1 MGKFNQKN
9 RMFVLLG
16 SRAYIAGLPK
26 NILESTR
33 HMLTID
39 NPLFF
44 KRMDMGL
51 SNWSTPSNLIYYKI
65 DGDVIDV
72 PIGALHRIIDA
83 CQKQGVTDIEIQ
95 DNRVSNI
102 QQEYFKNLKFT
113 GTLREYQQGIVDTC
127 MGKTVG
133 IVEAMTGSGK
143 TITFV
148 ALTIKRKEPTLILVH
163 TIELANQT
171 VNSFAKFTNLNPDD
185 IGFIGDGRWEINPI
199 TVALHQSMAKLDDK
213 RFDLIN
219 ERFGQIIADEVHIVG
234 AETYYHTMTHLS
246 AKYKFGFSATPK
258 RDDGLTEVIHFATGP
273 KIYTVAT
280 ELLEDVLVKPNIV
293 KINTNYHF
301 PIFSSDEYQT
311 LITDLSEDKD
321 RNQLIIDT
329 ANSEEYKDRTMCFLC
344 VRIAQV
350 EALKKH
356 FGDDAEI
363 LTSKMTK
370 KQRKL
375 VMEKLLD
382 GRCKKIISTYALF
395 STGIDI
401 PKLDL
406 ALMCAPMQSEVK
418 LKQTAGRLMRK
429 APGKT
434 EATMIDFVDVK
445 VSLLKYQF
453 YKRNSI
459 YKKLWSEK

>member
-1 MGKFNQKN
+1 
-9 RMFVLLG
+9 MFILLG
-16 SRAYIAGLPK
+16 SRALIAGLPD
-26 NILESTR
+26 NIKTATR
-33 HMLTID
+33 QLLTID

-51 SNWSTPSNLIYYKI
+51 SNWSTKPTLVYFKI
-65 DGDVIDV
+65 DGDMYDV
-72 PIGALHRIIDA
+72 PIGSLHTILEMCKKEGI
-83 CQKQGVTDIEIQ
+83 TDIEIK
-95 DNRVSNI
+95 DNRVSNV
-102 QQEYFKNLKFT
+102 QPEFFKDLEFT
-113 GTLREYQQGIVDTC
+113 GTLRDYQQAIVDTC
-127 MGKTVG
+127 MTKTVG

-171 VNSFAKFTNLNPDD
+171 VSAFAKFTNLKIED
-185 IGFIGDGRWEINPI
+185 IGFIGDGKWDVKPI
-199 TVALHQSMAKLDDK
+199 TVALHQTMAKLDNK

-258 RDDGLTEVIHFATGP
+258 RDDGLTDVIHFATGP

-280 ELLEDVLVKPNIV
+280 ELLEDVLVKPNVIRV
-293 KINTNYHF
+293 DTTYHF

-321 RNQLIIDT
+321 RNQLIVDT
-329 ANSEEYKDRTMCFLC
+329 SNLPEYKDRTMCFLC
-344 VRIAQV
+344 VRISQV
-350 EALKKH
+350 EALKNLLGK
-356 FGDDAEI
+356 DAEI

-395 STGIDI
+395 STGIDV
-401 PKLDL
+401 PSLDL
-406 ALMCAPMQSEVK
+406 ALLCAPLQSEVK

-434 EATMIDFVDVK
+434 SATMIDFVDTK

-453 YKRNSI
+453 YKRNGI
-459 YKKLWSEK
+459 YKKLWLEK

>member
-1 MGKFNQKN
+1 MLI
-9 RMFVLLG
+9 LLG
-16 SRAYIAGLPK
+16 SRALIAGMPD
-26 NILESTR
+26 NIKAATR
-33 HMLTID
+33 QLLTID

-44 KRMDMGL
+44 KKIDMGL
-51 SNWSTPSNLIYYKI
+51 SNWNTQASLIYFKV
-65 DGDVIDV
+65 DGDTYDV
-72 PIGALHRIIDA
+72 PIGALHTILDMCKKEGITNIDI
-83 CQKQGVTDIEIQ
+83 K

-102 QQEYFKNLKFT
+102 QKEYFDNIEFT
-113 GTLREYQQGIVDTC
+113 GTLREYQQEIVDTC
-127 MGKTVG
+127 IGKTVG

-148 ALTIKRKEPTLILVH
+148 ALTLERKEPTLILVH

-171 VNSFAKFTNLNPDD
+171 VQAFAEFTNLKEED
-185 IGFIGDGRWEINPI
+185 IGFIGNGRWEVKPI
-199 TVALHQSMAKLDDK
+199 TVALHQTMAKLDQGK
-213 RFDLIN
+213 FDLIN

-258 RDDGLTEVIHFATGP
+258 RDDGLTDVIHFATGP
-273 KIYTVAT
+273 KIHTVAT
-280 ELLEDVLVKPNIV
+280 ELLEDVLIKPNIV
-293 KINTNYHF
+293 RIDTSYHF

-321 RNQLIIDT
+321 RNQLIVAT
-329 ANSEEYKDRTMCFLC
+329 SNLPEYKDRTMCFLC
-344 VRIAQV
+344 VRISQV
-350 EALKKH
+350 EALKAII
-356 FGDDAEI
+356 GDEAEI
-363 LTSKMTK
+363 LTSQMTK

-395 STGIDI
+395 STGINI
-401 PKLDL
+401 PQLDL
-406 ALMCAPMQSEVK
+406 ALLCAPLQSEVK
-418 LKQTAGRLMRK
+418 LRQTAGRLMRK
-429 APGKT
+429 SPGKT
-434 EATMIDFVDVK
+434 QATMIDFVDTK

-459 YKKLWSEK
+459 YKKLW

>member
-1 MGKFNQKN
+1 MLI
-9 RMFVLLG
+9 LLG
-16 SRAYIAGLPK
+16 SRALIAGLPDPLK
-26 NILESTR
+26 RATKK
-33 HMLTID
+33 MLTID

-44 KRMDMGL
+44 KRLDMGL
-51 SNWSTPSNLIYYKI
+51 SNWNINATLVYYEI
-65 DGDVIDV
+65 QGDVLDI
-72 PIGALHRIIDA
+72 PIGALHHVIEMAQEEGI
-83 CQKQGVTDIEIQ
+83 KDIEII
-95 DNRVSNI
+95 DNRVSNLLP
-102 QQEYFKNLKFT
+102 EYFQNLQFT
-113 GTLREYQQGIVDTC
+113 GTLRDYQQAIVDTC
-127 MGKTVG
+127 MTKTVG

-171 VNSFAKFTNLNPDD
+171 VKAFAKFTNLKEED
-185 IGFIGDGRWEINPI
+185 IGFIGDGRWEVKPI
-199 TVALHQSMAKLDDK
+199 TVALHQTMAKLDQS
-213 RFDLIN
+213 RFDAIN

-273 KIYTVAT
+273 KIYKVDTD
-280 ELLEDVLVKPNIV
+280 LLEDVLVKPTIV
-293 KINTNYHF
+293 RINTNYHF

-311 LITDLSEDKD
+311 LITDLSENQD
-321 RNQLIIDT
+321 RNQLIVNT
-329 ANSEEYKDRTMCFLC
+329 ANSPEYKDRTMCFLC
-344 VRIAQV
+344 VRLAQV
-350 EALKKH
+350 ELLKEK
-356 FGDDAEI
+356 FGDEAEI

-375 VMEKLLD
+375 VMEKLLN
-382 GRCKKIISTYALF
+382 GECKKIISTYALF
-395 STGIDI
+395 STGIDV
-401 PKLDL
+401 PQLDL
-406 ALMCAPMQSEVK
+406 AFLCAPLQSEVK

-453 YKRNSI
+453 YKRNTI